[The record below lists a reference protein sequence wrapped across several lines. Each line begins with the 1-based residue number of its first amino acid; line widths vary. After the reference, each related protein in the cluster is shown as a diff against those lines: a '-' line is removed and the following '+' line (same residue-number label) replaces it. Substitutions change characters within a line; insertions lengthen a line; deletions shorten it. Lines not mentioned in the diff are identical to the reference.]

1 MTEVARRQLLGWE
14 ARLARWTACQHGA
27 MDSVTSP
34 RGATGDAAGWDLRP
48 MALDDVEAVMAVV
61 EAADAAQAE
70 AGQLPPRTPPSDAQ
84 LEASR
89 VGHARF
95 VQRDGPGA
103 WVAVSE
109 GQVVGVAESVRRESF
124 WGLSMLFVHPEF
136 QSRGV
141 GGRLLEAAMG
151 YAAGATQRMIQS
163 SPDPRAMRRYFLA
176 GLAMHPTAEMG
187 GQPDRRA
194 IPPSLPG
201 RDGDEGDL
209 EMVAEVEVQLGRS
222 RTEDVAFALS
232 DGRCRIDVVD
242 SDPGR
247 GWVLW
252 HPDRLVML
260 GATDEQTAAVL
271 LWRFLAGSEGQILI
285 HGLTAAQ
292 QWAFDVLHQARLTAQ
307 IRGSLFVDGMAV
319 PVPWIPSGWYF

>member
-1 MTEVARRQLLGWE
+1 
-14 ARLARWTACQHGA
+14 
-27 MDSVTSP
+27 MDGVTSP
-34 RGATGDAAGWDLRP
+34 HGTTAGGAEWYLRP
-48 MALDDVEAVMAVV
+48 MALEDVDAAMAVV
-61 EAADAAQAE
+61 EAADASLAE
-70 AGQLPPRTPPSDAQ
+70 AGLIPPRSQASNAQ
-84 LEASR
+84 SEASR

-109 GQVVGVAESVRRESF
+109 GRVVGVAESVRRESF

-136 QSRGV
+136 QSRGI

-176 GLAMHPTAEMG
+176 GLAMHPTAEMT
-187 GQPDRRA
+187 GQTDRGA

-201 RDGDEGDL
+201 RDGNEGDL
-209 EMVAEVEVQLGRS
+209 ELVAEVEARLGRS
-222 RTEDVAFALS
+222 RTEDVAYGLS
-232 DGRCRIDVVD
+232 GGHARLDVVD
-242 SDPGR
+242 SDIGR

-252 HPDRLVML
+252 RPGQLAML
-260 GATDEQTAAVL
+260 GASDEQTAAVL
-271 LWRFLAGSEGQILI
+271 LWRFLAGSEGQILV
-285 HGLTAAQ
+285 HGLTASQ
-292 QWAFDVLHQARLTAQ
+292 QWAFDVLHQARLTAH

-319 PVPWIPSGWYF
+319 PIPWIASGWYF

>member
-1 MTEVARRQLLGWE
+1 
-14 ARLARWTACQHGA
+14 
-27 MDSVTSP
+27 
-34 RGATGDAAGWDLRP
+34 
-48 MALDDVEAVMAVV
+48 MALDDVESAMAVV
-61 EAADAAQAE
+61 DAADAALE
-70 AGQLPPRTPPSDAQ
+70 AKGLLPPRTKPSEAQ

-89 VGHARF
+89 LGHARF
-95 VQRDGPGA
+95 VRHDGPGA

-109 GQVVGVAESVRRESF
+109 GRVVGVAESVRRESF
-124 WGLSMLFVHPEF
+124 WGLSMLFVHPKF

-141 GGRLLEAAMG
+141 GGRLLEAAMD

-194 IPPSLPG
+194 IPALLPG
-201 RDGDEGDL
+201 RQGDEGDL
-209 EMVAEVEVQLGRS
+209 QLVAEVEAQLGRS
-222 RTEDVAFALS
+222 RTKDVGFGLS
-232 DGRCRIDVVD
+232 EGRCRIDVVD
-242 SDPGR
+242 GSPGR

-260 GATDEQTAAVL
+260 GATDEQTASVL
-271 LWRFLAGSEGQILI
+271 LWRFLAGSEGQILV

>member
-1 MTEVARRQLLGWE
+1 MESVA
-14 ARLARWTACQHGA
+14 
-27 MDSVTSP
+27 SP
-34 RGATGDAAGWDLRP
+34 RSATGDDEEWDLRP

-89 VGHARF
+89 LGHARF
-95 VQRDGPGA
+95 VQRDSPGA
-103 WVAVSE
+103 WVAISE
-109 GQVVGVAESVRRESF
+109 EQVVGVAESVRRESF
-124 WGLSMLFVHPEF
+124 WGLSMLFVHPAF

-141 GGRLLEAAMG
+141 GRRLLEAAVG
-151 YAAGATQRMIQS
+151 YAAAATQRMIQS
-163 SPDPRAMRRYFLA
+163 SSDPRAMRRYFLA

-187 GQPDRRA
+187 GQPDRGA
-194 IPPSLPG
+194 IPTFLPG

-209 EMVAEVEVQLGRS
+209 ELVAEVEAQLGRS
-222 RTEDVAFALS
+222 RTEDVAFGLS

-242 SDPGR
+242 SNPGR
-247 GWVLW
+247 GWMLW
-252 HPDRLVML
+252 RPDRLVML
-260 GATDEQTAAVL
+260 GATNQQTAAVL

-319 PVPWIPSGWYF
+319 PVPWIASGWYF

>member
-1 MTEVARRQLLGWE
+1 VYGVPTWAV
-14 ARLARWTACQHGA
+14 
-27 MDSVTSP
+27 DSVTSP
-34 RGATGDAAGWDLRP
+34 RGVTGHAAGVDLRP
-48 MALDDVEAVMAVV
+48 MALDDVEATMAVV
-61 EAADAAQAE
+61 EAADAALAE
-70 AGQLPPRTPPSDAQ
+70 AGLLPPRTPPTDAQ
-84 LEASR
+84 VEASR
-89 VGHARF
+89 VGHSRF

-109 GQVVGVAESVRRESF
+109 GRVVGVAESVRRESF

-141 GGRLLEAAMG
+141 GGRLLEAALS
-151 YAAGATQRMIQS
+151 YATGATERMIQS

-194 IPPSLPG
+194 IPTSLPG
-201 RDGDEGDL
+201 RDGEEEDL
-209 EMVAEVEVQLGRS
+209 ELVAEVETQLGRS
-222 RTEDVAFALS
+222 RTEDVAFVLGG
-232 DGRCRIDVVD
+232 GRCRFDVVD
-242 SDPGR
+242 GDPGR

-252 HPDRLVML
+252 REDRLVML

-271 LWRFLAGSEGQILI
+271 LWRFLAGSEGQLQI

-292 QWAFDVLHQARLTAQ
+292 QWAFDVLHQARLAAQ
-307 IRGSLFVDGMAV
+307 IRGSLFVDGMAI
-319 PVPWIPSGWYF
+319 PAPWIASGWYF

>member
-1 MTEVARRQLLGWE
+1 MGR
-14 ARLARWTACQHGA
+14 
-27 MDSVTSP
+27 MTSP
-34 RGATGDAAGWDLRP
+34 RNATGNAAGWGVRP
-48 MALDDVEAVMAVV
+48 MALDDVEEVMAVV
-61 EAADAAQAE
+61 EAADVALAE
-70 AGQLPPRTPPSDAQ
+70 AGQHPPRPPRSDAQ
-84 LEASR
+84 LEATR
-89 VGHARF
+89 MGHARF

-103 WVAVSE
+103 WVAVSD

-141 GGRLLEAAMG
+141 GGRLLAAAMG
-151 YAAGATQRMIQS
+151 YAAGAVQRMIQS

-194 IPPSLPG
+194 IPSSLPG

-209 EMVAEVEVQLGRS
+209 ELVAEVETQLGRS
-222 RTEDVAFALS
+222 RTEDVAFALI
-232 DGRCRIDVVD
+232 DRRYRIDVVD
-242 SDPGR
+242 SGSGR

-252 HPDRLVML
+252 HPDRLAML

-271 LWRFLAGSEGQILI
+271 LWRFLAGAEGEILV

-307 IRGSLFVDGMAV
+307 IRGSLFIDGMAV
-319 PVPWIPSGWYF
+319 PVPWIASGWFF

>member
-1 MTEVARRQLLGWE
+1 
-14 ARLARWTACQHGA
+14 
-27 MDSVTSP
+27 
-34 RGATGDAAGWDLRP
+34 
-48 MALDDVEAVMAVV
+48 MALDDVEAAMAVV
-61 EAADAAQAE
+61 EAAEAAQAE
-70 AGQLPPRTPPSDAQ
+70 AGQISPRTPPSDAQ

-109 GQVVGVAESVRRESF
+109 GHVVGVAESVRRESF

-141 GGRLLEAAMG
+141 GARLLEAAMG

-201 RDGDEGDL
+201 RVGDEGYL
-209 EMVAEVEVQLGRS
+209 ELVAEVEVQLGRS

-242 SDPGR
+242 SNPGR
-247 GWVLW
+247 GWMLW

-271 LWRFLAGSEGQILI
+271 LWRFLEGSEGQIRI
-285 HGLTAAQ
+285 DGLTAAQ
-292 QWAFDVLHQARLTAQ
+292 QWAFDVLHRARLTAQ

>member
-1 MTEVARRQLLGWE
+1 M
-14 ARLARWTACQHGA
+14 
-27 MDSVTSP
+27 TSP
-34 RGATGDAAGWDLRP
+34 HGATGDAEAWDLRP
-48 MALDDVEAVMAVV
+48 MALDDVEAVMSVI
-61 EAADAAQAE
+61 EAADAALVE
-70 AGQLPPRTPPSDAQ
+70 AGQVPPRTPPSDDQ

-89 VGHARF
+89 MGHARF

-103 WVAVSE
+103 WVAISD
-109 GQVVGVAESVRRESF
+109 GRVVGVAESVRRESF
-124 WGLSMLFVHPEF
+124 WGLSMLFVHPAF

-141 GGRLLEAAMG
+141 GRRLLEAAMG

-209 EMVAEVEVQLGRS
+209 QLVAEVEAQLGRS
-222 RTEDVAFALS
+222 RTEDVAFGLS
-232 DGRCRIDVVD
+232 DRRFRMDVVD
-242 SDPGR
+242 SDSER

-252 HPDRLVML
+252 QSERLAML

-271 LWRFLAGSEGQILI
+271 LWRFIAGSEGEILV

-319 PVPWIPSGWYF
+319 PVPWIPSGWHF

>member
-1 MTEVARRQLLGWE
+1 MV
-14 ARLARWTACQHGA
+14 
-27 MDSVTSP
+27 
-34 RGATGDAAGWDLRP
+34 
-48 MALDDVEAVMAVV
+48 LDDVKAAMAVV
-61 EAADAAQAE
+61 EAADAVQAE
-70 AGQLPPRTPPSDAQ
+70 TGQLPPRTPPSDAQ

-89 VGHARF
+89 LGHARF

-109 GQVVGVAESVRRESF
+109 GRVVGVAESVRRESF

-141 GGRLLEAAMG
+141 GGQLLEAALG
-151 YAAGATQRMIQS
+151 YAAGATRRMIQS

-187 GQPDRRA
+187 GQPDQRA
-194 IPPSLPG
+194 IPSSLPG
-201 RDGDEGDL
+201 REGDERDL
-209 EMVAEVEVQLGRS
+209 ELVAEVEVQLGRS
-222 RTEDVAFALS
+222 RTEDVAFELS
-232 DGRCRIDVVD
+232 DRRCRIDVVD
-242 SDPGR
+242 SNSGR

-260 GATDEQTAAVL
+260 GATDEQTATVL

>member
-1 MTEVARRQLLGWE
+1 
-14 ARLARWTACQHGA
+14 
-27 MDSVTSP
+27 
-34 RGATGDAAGWDLRP
+34 
-48 MALDDVEAVMAVV
+48 MALDDVDAAMAVV

-84 LEASR
+84 LEARR

-109 GQVVGVAESVRRESF
+109 GQVVGVAESVRRGGF

-141 GGRLLEAAMG
+141 GGRLLEAAGG

-187 GQPDRRA
+187 GEPDRRA

-201 RDGDEGDL
+201 RDGDESDL
-209 EMVAEVEVQLGRS
+209 EMVAEVELQLGRS
-222 RTEDVAFALS
+222 RTEDVAFLLS

-242 SDPGR
+242 GGPGQ

-271 LWRFLAGSEGQILI
+271 LWRFLAASEGQILI

-292 QWAFDVLHQARLTAQ
+292 QWAFEVLHQARLTVQ
-307 IRGSLFVDGMAV
+307 IRGAQFVDGMAV

>member
-1 MTEVARRQLLGWE
+1 MVLE
-14 ARLARWTACQHGA
+14 
-27 MDSVTSP
+27 
-34 RGATGDAAGWDLRP
+34 
-48 MALDDVEAVMAVV
+48 DVEATMAVV
-61 EAADAAQAE
+61 EAADAALAE
-70 AGQLPPRTPPSDAQ
+70 AGLLPPHTPPSDAQ

-103 WVAVSE
+103 WVAASE
-109 GQVVGVAESVRRESF
+109 GRVVGVAESVRRGSF

-136 QSRGV
+136 QSRGL

-194 IPPSLPG
+194 IPPTLPG

-209 EMVAEVEVQLGRS
+209 ELVAEVEAQLGRS
-222 RTEDVAFALS
+222 RTEDVAFALG
-232 DGRCRIDVVD
+232 DGRCRLDVVD
-242 SDPGR
+242 SDSGR

-271 LWRFLAGSEGQILI
+271 LWRFLAGSEGKILV

-319 PVPWIPSGWYF
+319 PVCWVPSGWYF

>member
-1 MTEVARRQLLGWE
+1 MALEDV
-14 ARLARWTACQHGA
+14 
-27 MDSVTSP
+27 
-34 RGATGDAAGWDLRP
+34 DAA
-48 MALDDVEAVMAVV
+48 MAVV
-61 EAADAAQAE
+61 EAADAALAA
-70 AGQLPPRTPPSDAQ
+70 AGQIPPRTPPSAAE
-84 LEASR
+84 LEAIR

-141 GGRLLEAAMG
+141 GGRLLEAAVG
-151 YAAGATQRMIQS
+151 YAAGATRRMIQS

-194 IPPSLPG
+194 IPTSLAG
-201 RDGDEGDL
+201 RHGDEADL
-209 EMVAEVEVQLGRS
+209 ELVAEVEVQLGRS
-222 RTEDVAFALS
+222 RAEDVAFALS
-232 DGRCRIDVVD
+232 DVRCRLDVVD
-242 SDPGR
+242 SGPGR

-260 GATDEQTAAVL
+260 GATDEQTATVL
-271 LWRFLAGSEGQILI
+271 LWRFLAGSEGHILV

-292 QWAFDVLHQARLTAQ
+292 QWAFEVLHQARLTAQ
-307 IRGSLFVDGMAV
+307 IRGSLFVDGMAI
-319 PVPWIPSGWYF
+319 PVPWIASGWYF

>member
-1 MTEVARRQLLGWE
+1 
-14 ARLARWTACQHGA
+14 
-27 MDSVTSP
+27 VTSP
-34 RGATGDAAGWDLRP
+34 RGATGDAAGWELRP
-48 MALDDVEAVMAVV
+48 MALEDIEAVMAVV
-61 EAADAAQAE
+61 EAADAALAE
-70 AGQLPPRTPPSDAQ
+70 AGLIPPRTPPSDAE
-84 LEASR
+84 LEAIR

-95 VQRDGPGA
+95 VQRDGPGV
-103 WVAVSE
+103 WVAVSG
-109 GQVVGVAESVRRESF
+109 GQVVGVAEAVRRESF

-141 GGRLLEAAMG
+141 GGRLLEAAGG
-151 YAAGATQRMIQS
+151 YGAGATQRMIQS

-194 IPPSLPG
+194 IPTSLDG
-201 RDGDEGDL
+201 RDGDEADL
-209 EMVAEVEVQLGRS
+209 QLVAEVEVQLGRS
-222 RTEDVAFALS
+222 RAEDVAFALS
-232 DGRCRIDVVD
+232 DARCRLDVVD

-252 HPDRLVML
+252 RPDRLVML
-260 GATDEQTAAVL
+260 GATDEQTATVL
-271 LWRFLAGSEGQILI
+271 LWRFLAGSEGQILV

-292 QWAFDVLHQARLTAQ
+292 QWAFEVLHQARLTAQ

-319 PVPWIPSGWYF
+319 PVPWIASGWYF

>member
-1 MTEVARRQLLGWE
+1 
-14 ARLARWTACQHGA
+14 
-27 MDSVTSP
+27 MDSVTTP
-34 RGATGDAAGWDLRP
+34 RGATGDAARWELRP
-48 MALDDVEAVMAVV
+48 MALDDVEATMAVV
-61 EAADAAQAE
+61 EAADAALAE
-70 AGQLPPRTPPSDAQ
+70 GGLLPPPTPPSDAQ

-89 VGHARF
+89 SGHARF
-95 VQRDGPGA
+95 VERDGPGA
-103 WVAVSE
+103 WVATSD
-109 GQVVGVAESVRRESF
+109 GRVVGVAESVRRQSF

-187 GQPDRRA
+187 GQLDRRA

-201 RDGDEGDL
+201 RDGDERDL
-209 EMVAEVEVQLGRS
+209 ELVAEVEAQLGRS
-222 RTEDVAFALS
+222 RTEDVAFVLG
-232 DGRCRIDVVD
+232 DGRCRLDVVD
-242 SDPGR
+242 GDPGH
-247 GWVLW
+247 GWVVW
-252 HPDRLVML
+252 RPGRLVML

-271 LWRFLAGSEGQILI
+271 LWRFLAGSEGEILI

-292 QWAFDVLHQARLTAQ
+292 QWAFDVLHQARLSAQ

-319 PVPWIPSGWYF
+319 PTPWIPSGWYF

>member
-1 MTEVARRQLLGWE
+1 
-14 ARLARWTACQHGA
+14 
-27 MDSVTSP
+27 
-34 RGATGDAAGWDLRP
+34 
-48 MALDDVEAVMAVV
+48 MALDDVDAAMAVV

-70 AGQLPPRTPPSDAQ
+70 AGQLPPRTPPSDDQ
-84 LEASR
+84 LEAR
-89 VGHARF
+89 RAGHARF
-95 VQRDGPGA
+95 VQRDGSGA
-103 WVAVSE
+103 WVALSA

-141 GGRLLEAAMG
+141 GGRLLEAAVG

-163 SPDPRAMRRYFLA
+163 SSDPRAMRRYFLA

-209 EMVAEVEVQLGRS
+209 ELVAEVEAQLGRS
-222 RTEDVAFALS
+222 RPEDVAFGLS
-232 DGRCRIDVVD
+232 DQSFRLDVVD
-242 SDPGR
+242 RGPGR

-252 HPDRLVML
+252 RPDRLAML

-271 LWRFLAGSEGQILI
+271 LWRFLAGSDGEILV

-292 QWAFDVLHQARLTAQ
+292 QWAFDVLHQARLTAR

>member
-1 MTEVARRQLLGWE
+1 
-14 ARLARWTACQHGA
+14 
-27 MDSVTSP
+27 MDGVTSP
-34 RGATGDAAGWDLRP
+34 RGAPGAAGWDLRP
-48 MALDDVEAVMAVV
+48 LALEDVEAAMAVV
-61 EAADAAQAE
+61 EAADAALE
-70 AGQLPPRTPPSDAQ
+70 ETGLLPPRTPPSDAQ

-89 VGHARF
+89 AGHARF

-109 GQVVGVAESVRRESF
+109 GRVVGVAESIRRETF

-209 EMVAEVEVQLGRS
+209 ELVADVEAQLGRS
-222 RTEDVAFALS
+222 RTEDVAFGLT

-242 SDPGR
+242 SHPGR

-252 HPDRLVML
+252 RQDRLVML
-260 GATDEQTAAVL
+260 GATDEQTAAIL

-292 QWAFDVLHQARLTAQ
+292 QWAFDVLHQARLSAQ